1 MSNKLS
7 KKELDLL
14 IERMLNEEEDPSW
27 DNWGTDKKI
36 KKDKDFLDKVNLEL
50 QPKFTAPKIRSTK
63 PQKLSTQDYRK
74 TLDKISKL
82 DKKPANISRDDIKNG
97 LSFGNKDVK
106 DTSKSIALGPKFST
120 SFRLGLIN
128 SGINAFI
135 KSDRGKIFIK
145 DFNNSTTPQG
155 VVTHALY
162 KDYKKDVFS
171 IATYNDYIGEIEKI
185 ITSGKVFYGTKNKK
199 YVANDFGLSSG
210 YVLKNSIKTLLSK
223 RSDPAQKA
231 IGFSKPELEEYNERQ
246 LKKLSFAQ
254 QAALIATHRPQVSIK
269 YAKSLK
275 AESPEVDFAY
285 LVEPSFPEADGD
297 TKKKTPQPFGQLDIT
312 YGDVSPKEGFKDI
325 AHEGVRKFGITVDP
339 SVIETVSSIPGKG
352 MLEKISSIST
362 FMNDID
368 NQINSGTIAEVSS
381 YIRMAGF
388 LAESVRQY
396 EESAAGVLFEVFLA
410 LLGKGIVIGGE
421 SGATDVVTFS
431 GGAPIYYSAKLISG
445 PQFSQSDQEEI
456 GLTAVIEE
464 ASKGSNP
471 QGLIYIV
478 GFKTNMSLSD
488 LKTKGQEKP
497 LDIIGMGEAK
507 KANSLSYAVFRLK
520 KIEEGISIS
529 VIYDGK
535 ERIVP
540 VPLSKTD
547 SEGKVY
553 FTRLFSEIVRSG
565 YWFAHMPIIPISED
579 DIKNS
584 AEAFSTKISNSSN
597 EALKSLKNAFQNLT
611 KLDSLSQEHT
621 AKSDRLKSVDEH
633 MVYIDKIQKQYTGF
647 KENYNTV
654 IQHLDTSGE
663 EQKLG
668 EISENKEKSIKD
680 LDKLIKEV
688 ILNKNK

>member
-14 IERMLNEEEDPSW
+14 IERMLNEEKDPSW

-36 KKDKDFLDKVNLEL
+36 KKDKEFLDKVNSEL
-50 QPKFTAPKIRSTK
+50 QPKFTAPRIRNDKPQNLSTK
-63 PQKLSTQDYRK
+63 DYRD
-74 TLDKISKL
+74 TLTKISKL
-82 DKKPANISRDDIKNG
+82 DDKPKNR
-97 LSFGNKDVK
+97 NKDVK
-106 DTSKSIALGPKFST
+106 DTSKSIALGLKFST
-120 SFRLGLIN
+120 SFKLGLIN

-135 KSDRGKIFIK
+135 ESDSGKSFIE
-145 DFNNSTTPQG
+145 DFNNSTTSHG
-155 VVTHALY
+155 IVTHAF
-162 KDYKKDVFS
+162 YKKYKKKVFS
-171 IATYNDYIGEIEKI
+171 GATYNDYIEEIKKI
-185 ITSGKVFYGTKNKK
+185 IISGKVFYGTKSEKH
-199 YVANDFGLSSG
+199 VAQDFGLRDTFT
-210 YVLKNSIKTLLSK
+210 LKNAIKTLLSK
-223 RSDPAQKA
+223 RTDPAQRA
-231 IGFSKPELEEYNERQ
+231 IGFSKPQLEEYNVEQ
-246 LKKLSFAQ
+246 LKKLSIAQ
-254 QAALIATHRPQVSIK
+254 QAALIATYQPQVTIK
-269 YAKSLK
+269 YAESLK
-275 AESPEVDFAY
+275 TKSPEIDFVY
-285 LVEPSFPEADGD
+285 LQEPSFPEADGD
-297 TKKKTPQPFGQLDIT
+297 TKKMTPQPFGQLDIT
-312 YGDVSPKEGFKDI
+312 YGDVSPKQGFKDI
-325 AHEGVRKFGITVDP
+325 AHKGVRKFGITVDP
-339 SVIETVSSIPGKG
+339 SVIETVSSIPGNG

-431 GGAPIYYSAKLISG
+431 NGAPIYYSAKLISG
-445 PQFSQSDQEEI
+445 PQFSQSDQEAI

-464 ASKGSNP
+464 ASKGDNP

-478 GFKTNMSLSD
+478 GFKTNMSLKD

-497 LDIIGMGEAK
+497 LDIISMGEAK

-565 YWFAHMPIIPISED
+565 YWFAHMPIIAVSED

-584 AEAFSTKISNSSN
+584 AEAFSAKITSSSN

-668 EISENKEKSIKD
+668 EITENKNKKKSKKD